1 MCASDRKKALE
12 HFSNRKVPVVSDSF
26 TEAGDISVADCFEIA
41 RLICHGYKEGG
52 FGHVAIVY
60 TNFVNMMVQ
69 EPKFIPNFAAAGY
82 EVTASEGCT

>member
-1 MCASDRKKALE
+1 MSA
-12 HFSNRKVPVVSDSF
+12 DSF

-60 TNFVNMMVQ
+60 TNFVNMLVAGAG
-69 EPKFIPNFAAAGY
+69 IYSNFAAAGY